1 MKTTVLTTLAMIS
14 LFMISL
20 SSCSADDA
28 PVTDCFNEA
37 YNGTY
42 DGSGTINGAPFSGN
56 LIFTKL
62 ECTTAKYEAGGFTE
76 NISNLTASSS
86 GGYTGTT
93 SSGGDISITLNGNMI
108 NITDSNG
115 TDFTGTK

>member
-1 MKTTVLTTLAMIS
+1 MKKTVLTTLAMIS

-28 PVTDCFNEA
+28 PVTDCFDEA

-42 DGSGTINGAPFSGN
+42 AGSGTINGAPFSGD

-62 ECTTAKYEAGGFTE
+62 ECTTAKYEAGSFTE

-93 SSGGDISITLNGNMI
+93 SSGGSISISLSGNTIDISDN
-108 NITDSNG
+108 SG
-115 TDFTGTK
+115 TNFTGTK